1 MVSLL
6 ALVLCMHYICKILS
20 ADIGYVQHFC
30 DKFIQAL
37 LSKIDQW
44 TQSGCVIY
52 NFIKSSWE
60 LFFYNIAAAACV
72 GLHDHLDL

>member
-1 MVSLL
+1 
-6 ALVLCMHYICKILS
+6 MHYICKILS

-52 NFIKSSWE
+52 IFIKSSWE
-60 LFFYNIAAAACV
+60 YLLTILRL
-72 GLHDHLDL
+72 LHVLDCLL

>member
-1 MVSLL
+1 
-6 ALVLCMHYICKILS
+6 MHYICKILS

-52 NFIKSSWE
+52 IFIKSSWE
-60 LFFYNIAAAACV
+60 YLLTILRL
-72 GLHDHLDL
+72 LHVLPLVNYTQSLL

>member
-1 MVSLL
+1 
-6 ALVLCMHYICKILS
+6 MHYICKILS

-52 NFIKSSWE
+52 IFIKSSWE
-60 LFFYNIAAAACV
+60 YLLTILRL
-72 GLHDHLDL
+72 LHVLPLVNYIQSLL